1 MGSGGGPSG
10 DGPGA
15 DQHLKISLTNEA
27 IPLKEPKKRNNSS
40 SKKSK
45 KTAHARNKTADY
57 DEVMN
62 LMDQINKFNVDA

>member
-1 MGSGGGPSG
+1 M
-10 DGPGA
+10 
-15 DQHLKISLTNEA
+15 
-27 IPLKEPKKRNNSS
+27 KEPKKRNKSS

-45 KTAHARNKTADY
+45 KAGHARNKTADY